1 VFRAVVFQKTEN
13 MHLLSLHTNK
23 PRKIIVYDY
32 TTMRRIDM
40 CVSRNCDPLPS
51 PSPML
56 CPSCSEYL
64 LLCRPLRYVASGK
77 FAFPLLN
84 VLFASFMIIILGG
97 IPAFAQTVS
106 APTPSANPVSPVPNP
121 CPRFQQGG
129 VVTNPPA
136 LYSQNGVL
144 NVSFS
149 YQQASDSAGRELFCF
164 MTPEGLEEP
173 TLHVNPGDTLNI
185 TVTNNTP
192 ASPVEEPFDPPNC
205 GDTSMTGSSVNIHYH
220 GTNTSPACGADNVTK
235 TLINSGT
242 TFQYSVTFPANEPPG
257 LYWYHPH
264 VHKLSEAA
272 VYGGAAG
279 ALIVDGIQN
288 VQPAVSGLQEQIL
301 VIRDQLTAQQLPE
314 TSPQVNSAVET
325 PNRDLT
331 VNYVP
336 GNALTNTTTGV
347 TTFTPSV
354 INMQPGEPQFW
365 RICNCT
371 SDTILDLQE
380 LFDGT
385 PQTFQIVSIDGV
397 PVNSQD
403 GTAPGTLISAT
414 HYRMPPASRVEIIVN
429 PPSSSVHL
437 AQLVTQYINTGALGD
452 EDPNRPLSTIRLVDN
467 DSQQFDNALPV
478 STEVNTSQ
486 QLFAGLSNLPI
497 NTTRTLYFSENCPPT
512 DSACSPTMFFITVL
526 GQTPQVFDNN
536 NPPSIITTQGAVEQ
550 WTVENQAGENHE
562 FHFHQIHFL
571 VQSQNNFEANG
582 SSPAPAIT
590 GQFADMIEVPFW
602 NGSTNT
608 PFPSVTML
616 MDFRGMDIGD
626 FVYHC
631 HILGHEDLG
640 MMAII
645 QVLPPQ

>member
-1 VFRAVVFQKTEN
+1 MRFT
-13 MHLLSLHTNK
+13 
-23 PRKIIVYDY
+23 RK
-32 TTMRRIDM
+32 
-40 CVSRNCDPLPS
+40 CLPLPV
-51 PSPML
+51 PSLPIAL
-56 CPSCSEYL
+56 RKFVVP
-64 LLCRPLRYVASGK
+64 PLT
-77 FAFPLLN
+77 
-84 VLFASFMIIILGG
+84 VLFASFMIIVLGD
-97 IPAFAQTVS
+97 IPAYSQTVS
-106 APTPSANPVSPVPNP
+106 TPAPGANPVPPVANP
-121 CPRFQQGG
+121 CPRFQAGG

-136 LYSQNGVL
+136 LYSHNGVL
-144 NVSFS
+144 NVQFS
-149 YQQASDSAGRELFCF
+149 YQQTPDSAGRTLFCF

-192 ASPVEEPFDPPNC
+192 ASPVEEPFNPPNC

-235 TLINSGT
+235 TLINSGS
-242 TFQYSVTFPANEPPG
+242 TFQYSVQFPANEPPG

-264 VHKLSEAA
+264 VHMLAEAA

-288 VQPAVSGLQEQIL
+288 GQPAVSGLQEQIL

-314 TSPQVNSAVET
+314 TSPQTNSTVET

-331 VNYVP
+331 VNYIP

-403 GTAPGTLISAT
+403 GTRPGALISAT
-414 HYRMPPASRVEIIVN
+414 HYRIPTAGRVEIIVN

-452 EDPNRPLSTIRLVDN
+452 EDPNRPLSTIQLVN
-467 DSQQFDNALPV
+467 NYSQSVDNALPV
-478 STEVNTSQ
+478 TTEVNTSQ
-486 QLFAGLSNLPI
+486 QLFAGLSSQPI

-512 DSACSPTMFFITVL
+512 DSSCAPSMFFITVL

-582 SSPAPAIT
+582 SAPAPAIT
-590 GQFADMIEVPFW
+590 GQFADMVEVPFW
-602 NGSTNT
+602 NGNTST
-608 PFPSVTML
+608 PYPSVTML